1 MDRAEVLRLGNVDNT
16 TLLDVGAGPLAV
28 IAARDFNCRVTTIDT
43 SVSALESAR
52 REAVT
57 AGVEGRISFHQED
70 VTELSYADNSFD
82 VAVSY
87 GALHHIP
94 AHKRES
100 FLRELLRVTRAKIII
115 ADYTSSEFQRIHPG
129 GEYQAVDLQWL
140 EGSLRR
146 MGQTQRHLGDKMGVY
161 VCRLQSGNDI
171 AEGE

>member
-82 VAVSY
+82 VAV
-87 GALHHIP
+87 G
-94 AHKRES
+94 
-100 FLRELLRVTRAKIII
+100 
-115 ADYTSSEFQRIHPG
+115 YTSSEFQRIHPG

-161 VCRLQSGNDI
+161 VCRLQSGNDMT
-171 AEGE
+171 EGK